1 MRKTTA
7 LFAVGVASF
16 FFSKK
21 KKKKKKKIAKKQ
33 RKKEAKRGK
42 IFSIFTPL

>member
-16 FFSKK
+16 FSKK
-21 KKKKKKKIAKKQ
+21 TKKFAKKQ
-33 RKKEAKRGK
+33 TKSQKETK
-42 IFSIFTPL
+42 IFIFITPVKDGAK